1 MYNRESKYFYPGPI
15 SSSLLLIW
23 MIYLR
28 GLFINKNKPI
38 AFFLRL
44 YRLAPWMEK
53 PRLLHLAMALLEI
66 VNVPWEERT

>member
-1 MYNRESKYFYPGPI
+1 
-15 SSSLLLIW
+15 

-28 GLFINKNKPI
+28 SLFINKNKPI

-66 VNVPWEERT
+66 VNVEWEERI